1 MQVLEFTAFV
11 INLLGKNMKIKL
23 AMGVSAV
30 VLGLTACGGGPKVMT
45 ERMPESGFLPN
56 YNVLQVVGNT
66 PKDIRAWRYIKPGIQ
81 ASSYTAVM
89 IDPVYLNQ
97 TDYTKEITPEVIA
110 QTKKIL
116 EEAMRQAVQ
125 RRSDIKLVDKPGPGV
140 ARVAVGIT
148 GAELSADGLK
158 PWNFT
163 PIGLAANAAAFATGN
178 NSKTPALV
186 VENRVTDSQTK
197 EFIAGGMVAVQG
209 ESFRLGSSSVGAF
222 QDMTRRI
229 VVFAMES
236 PLKPLP
242 GSVMK

>member
-23 AMGVSAV
+23 AIGVSAV

-97 TDYTKEITPEVIA
+97 TEYTKEITPEVIA

-209 ESFRLGSSSVGAF
+209 EPFRLGSSSVSAF

-242 GSVMK
+242 GSAMK

>member
-1 MQVLEFTAFV
+1 MQVPEFTAFV
-11 INLLGKNMKIKL
+11 INFLGKNMKIKL
-23 AMGVSAV
+23 AMGLSAV